1 MSDAENGGTPRWGLS
16 LCDPAQGTFKS
27 VDAAFAE
34 IHGYAVDELIGQA
47 VQEVIAPERRARID
61 EIAELARAAGHC
73 SFETVHVRKDGSRFP
88 ALVNVVVA
96 TDPDGGILY
105 GAAAV
110 EDLSVRDMAPT
121 QVREERLPY
130 DSSLARQKY
139 RLTEREVEVLRLVA
153 AGKTDKDI
161 AKTLG
166 RSPYTVHNHV
176 RHILLKMGASSRTDA
191 TVRALREGLV

>member
-1 MSDAENGGTPRWGLS
+1 MSNADSGARARRGLS
-16 LCDPAQGTFKS
+16 LCDPVGNTFRS
-27 VDAAFAE
+27 VDSAFAE
-34 IHGYAVDELIGQA
+34 IHGYAVDELIGKP
-47 VQEVIAPERRARID
+47 VEDVIAPERRGRLD
-61 EIAELARAAGHC
+61 EIKQSALVEGHL
-73 SFETVHVRKDGSRFP
+73 SFETVHLRKDGSRFP
-88 ALVNVVVA
+88 ALVSIVVA
-96 TDPDGGILY
+96 SDGDGAVLV

-110 EDLSVRDMAPT
+110 EDLSERDAAPVQVRDGHLQYDASRA
-121 QVREERLPY
+121 RE
-130 DSSLARQKY
+130 KY
-139 RLTEREVEVLRLVA
+139 RLTTREIEVLRLVA